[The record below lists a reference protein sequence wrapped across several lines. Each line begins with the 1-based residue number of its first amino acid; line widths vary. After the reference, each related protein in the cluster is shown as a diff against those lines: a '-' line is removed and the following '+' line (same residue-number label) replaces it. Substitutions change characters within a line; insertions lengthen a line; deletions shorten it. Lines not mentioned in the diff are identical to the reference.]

1 MESVTRVLFV
11 CLGNICR
18 SPAAENIFRQIVKEE
33 GLSRQIITDSAGT
46 LGLHTGK
53 KPDLRMSHTLTE
65 RGYLVTGAARGF
77 SPTDFSEFDLILTMD
92 RENRRDVLA
101 LASSP
106 EEEAKVRNF
115 TDFCQNHTEN
125 EVPDPYYGGQDGFDL
140 VADLIEDGS
149 QGLLLHLQ
157 SNKTT

>member
-33 GLSRQIITDSAGT
+33 GLSRQIIIDSAGT

-53 KPDLRMSHTLTE
+53 KPDLRTSHTLTE

-77 SPTDFSEFDLILTMD
+77 SPKDFSEFDLILTMD
-92 RENRRDVLA
+92 RENRRDVLT

-149 QGLLLHLQ
+149 QGLLLHLR